1 MEPEGGKTLSVW
13 AGTADVPGRPSLASD
28 LTTDVCIVGAGIAGL
43 TTAYLLAREGRAVV
57 VLDDGPIGGGETGR
71 TTAHLASAIDDRFYH
86 LEHIHGEK
94 GARLAGQSHA
104 AAIDRIEAI
113 VSESGIACDFA
124 RVDGYLFVA
133 PGEPEDELDREADA
147 ARRAGLDVE
156 KVARAPLGTFDTGPA
171 LRFARQGQ
179 FHPLRYLSGLAKAV
193 LGAGGQIYSGV
204 HVEGFDGGARAHVTT
219 ATGRT
224 VAAKAIVVATNTP
237 VNDRVVMHTK
247 QAPYRTYAIGME
259 IAPGSVPKAL
269 FWDTADPYHYV
280 RTQAQDGGG
289 PDLLI
294 VGGED
299 HRTGQAD
306 DIEERWTRLERWTRE
321 RLPKVQRVAYKWSGQ
336 VLEPADSLAFIGRN
350 PMDKDNVFI
359 VTGDSGQ
366 GMTHGTIAGML
377 ITDLIQARTNPW
389 SHLYDPARRSI
400 RAAKDFATELASSQ
414 KGYVPWVTP
423 AEAASVEEIPL
434 GEGRILRDGLHK
446 IAAYRGPAGEVCR
459 LSATC
464 PHLGCI
470 VEWNPGEK
478 SWDCPC
484 HGSRFAPDGHVLNGP
499 AVSGLAR
506 KD

>member
-1 MEPEGGKTLSVW
+1 
-13 AGTADVPGRPSLASD
+13 
-28 LTTDVCIVGAGIAGL
+28 
-43 TTAYLLAREGRAVV
+43 
-57 VLDDGPIGGGETGR
+57 
-71 TTAHLASAIDDRFYH
+71 
-86 LEHIHGEK
+86 
-94 GARLAGQSHA
+94 
-104 AAIDRIEAI
+104 
-113 VSESGIACDFA
+113 
-124 RVDGYLFVA
+124 
-133 PGEPEDELDREADA
+133 
-147 ARRAGLDVE
+147 
-156 KVARAPLGTFDTGPA
+156 
-171 LRFARQGQ
+171 
-179 FHPLRYLSGLAKAV
+179 
-193 LGAGGQIYSGV
+193 
-204 HVEGFDGGARAHVTT
+204 
-219 ATGRT
+219 
-224 VAAKAIVVATNTP
+224 
-237 VNDRVVMHTK
+237 
-247 QAPYRTYAIGME
+247 ME
-259 IAPGSVPKAL
+259 IPRGSVTKAL
-269 FWDTADPYHYV
+269 FWDTGDPYHYV
-280 RTQAQDGGG
+280 RTQGQDGGG

-366 GMTHGTIAGML
+366 GMTHGTIAGIL
-377 ITDLIQARTNPW
+377 ITDLIQGRTNPW

-423 AEAASVEEIPL
+423 AEAASVDEIPL